1 MLDTEL
7 REQLLQGY
15 YEKRRSTERLPS
27 ELEEKYPEE
36 ELIRISKQ
44 LDEKNHIN
52 LNLNTSEDGTVV
64 LWDAEIT
71 AEGVE
76 YIEGKEEGAGPDVE
90 IRNSQ
95 NIQVGS
101 RNVQIVQSAFQ
112 EIVEKIN
119 DKNASEQEKQE
130 AKSRLA
136 QFLRHPLVVSIVGDL
151 IKQIPELHQYLPE

>member
-76 YIEGKEEGAGPDVE
+76 YGCV
-90 IRNSQ
+90 NY
-95 NIQVGS
+95 
-101 RNVQIVQSAFQ
+101 
-112 EIVEKIN
+112 
-119 DKNASEQEKQE
+119 
-130 AKSRLA
+130 
-136 QFLRHPLVVSIVGDL
+136 VV
-151 IKQIPELHQYLPE
+151 